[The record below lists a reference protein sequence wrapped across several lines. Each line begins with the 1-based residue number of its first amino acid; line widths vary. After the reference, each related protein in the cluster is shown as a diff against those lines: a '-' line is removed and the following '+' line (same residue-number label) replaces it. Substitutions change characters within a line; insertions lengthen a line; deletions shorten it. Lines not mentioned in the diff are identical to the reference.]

1 MKKIVLKAYKMRFYP
16 TEEQKILLAKTFGS
30 CRFIYNHILAWR
42 KEAYEKDKN
51 KINFSEASRELTKV
65 KKEYEWLNEVSVVAL
80 QQELRNQEKAYSN
93 FFSGRAR
100 LPKFKSRY
108 DNNYSFNLTKN
119 AFKYINGQ
127 LFIAKSMKVSLDVKW
142 SYGELPSQ
150 PSSITISKDA
160 SGRYFVSCLC
170 ETEIEELPIS
180 SKITGIDL
188 GLKDLYIT
196 ADGLKGKNG
205 KFTKKYAKRLA
216 RLQRKLS
223 RMKKGGSNYNK
234 MRLKVAKTHAK
245 VSDSRRDA
253 LHKATSNLVKTY
265 QIISTETLKVKNMIK
280 NRKLSKHIADASWG
294 EFVRQLEYK
303 ASWFGRNIVKI
314 EQFYPSSKTCSYCGH
329 VLEELKLSVR
339 HWVCPSCKTD
349 HDRDINAALNIHK
362 RGLEIFNCKA
372 LAA

>member
-1 MKKIVLKAYKMRFYP
+1 MKKIILKAYKMRFYP
-16 TEEQKILLAKTFGS
+16 TQEQKILLAKTFGS

-51 KINFSEASRELTKV
+51 KINFAEASRELTKV

-100 LPKFKSRY
+100 FPKFKSRY
-108 DNNYSFNLTKN
+108 DNSYSFNLTKN

-142 SYGELPSQ
+142 SYGELPSH

-180 SKITGIDL
+180 SKTTGIDL

-280 NRKLSKHIADASWG
+280 NRKLAKHIADASWG

-303 ASWFGRNIVKI
+303 ASWFGRSIVKI
-314 EQFYPSSKTCSYCGH
+314 EQFYPSSKTCSCCGH
-329 VLEELKLSVR
+329 VLEELKLNVR

>member
-1 MKKIVLKAYKMRFYP
+1 MKKIILKAYKMRFYP

-42 KEAYEKDKN
+42 KEIYEKGKN
-51 KINFSEASRELTKV
+51 KINFAEASRELTKV
-65 KKEYEWLNEVSVVAL
+65 KKEYEWLNEVAAVAL

-100 LPKFKSRY
+100 FPKFKSRY
-108 DNNYSFNLTKN
+108 DNNYSFNLTKT
-119 AFKYINGQ
+119 AFKYSNGQ
-127 LFIAKSMKVSLDVKW
+127 LFIAKSMKVPLDVKW

-170 ETEIEELPIS
+170 ETEVEELPIS
-180 SKITGIDL
+180 SKTTGIDL

-205 KFTKKYAKRLA
+205 KFTKKYAKRLT

-234 MRLKVAKTHAK
+234 MRLKVAKTHAR

-280 NRKLSKHIADASWG
+280 NKKLAKHIADASWG

-314 EQFYPSSKTCSYCGH
+314 EQFHPSSKTCSCCGH

-339 HWVCPSCKTD
+339 HWVCPSCKTE

-362 RGLEIFNCKA
+362 RGFRNF
-372 LAA
+372 